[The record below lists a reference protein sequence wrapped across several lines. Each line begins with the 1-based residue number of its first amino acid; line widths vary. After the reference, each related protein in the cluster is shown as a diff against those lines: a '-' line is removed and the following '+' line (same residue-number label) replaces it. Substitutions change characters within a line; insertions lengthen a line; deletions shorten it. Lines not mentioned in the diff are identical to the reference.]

1 LLVDLEVLVAMEV
14 LLELQDQVNQVERQR
29 QLPVWVALAVPELQ
43 PMVAASSG
51 ASQEQHR

>member
-1 LLVDLEVLVAMEV
+1 LLVDPEVLVATVV
-14 LLELQDQVNQVERQR
+14 LAELPDQVNQVERQR
-29 QLPVWVALAVPELQ
+29 QLPVWVVLVAPELQ